1 MEEVAIKR
9 NDFYGKVRK
18 GWELLAKGNV
28 RDAWKLTNNR
38 LYSIAAKERIYS
50 TRYWYGLKR
59 YLVDDFQNPKAKI
72 NITVRPLE
80 ERDIDYLLDTTGL
93 TEKEVKQI
101 NYQRKLV
108 NSNLQ
113 TCFVAVTEDGKPC
126 YMQWLVGPANNHKIR
141 STFNGLF
148 PQLKANEALLEGAYM
163 HPAYRGLGIM
173 PDAMCQ
179 IAEKAADIGAS
190 EVITF
195 VKLNNIPSLKGCR
208 GCGFSPYSLLQ
219 ETWLLKRKYV
229 TMPPVPP
236 KLLKEYD
243 IATASKPKTA

>member
-1 MEEVAIKR
+1 MGEAVIKR
-9 NDFYGKVRK
+9 NDVYGKLRK
-18 GWELLAKGNV
+18 GWGLLADGNV
-28 RDAWKLTNNR
+28 SDAWQLLNNR
-38 LYSIAAKERIYS
+38 IYSIAAKRKIYS

-80 ERDIDYLLDTTGL
+80 ERDLAYLLDISGL
-93 TEKEVKQI
+93 TEKEAKQI

-108 NSNLQ
+108 DSNLQ
-113 TCFVAVTEDGKPC
+113 TCYVAVTEDDKPC
-126 YMQWLVGPANNHKIR
+126 YMQWLVGPSDNAKILT
-141 STFNGLF
+141 TFKGLF
-148 PQLKANEALLEGAYM
+148 PQLRSNEALLEGAYM

-179 IAEKAADIGAS
+179 IAEKATDIGSS

-195 VKLNNIPSLKGCR
+195 VKIDNIPSLKGCKS
-208 GCGFSPYSLLQ
+208 CGFSPYSLLK
-219 ETWLLKRKYV
+219 ETWLLKRKYI

-236 KLLKEYD
+236 KLLQEYN